1 MSDLLPFLLAVGAF
15 AAVGIVAGILIARR
29 IDAWDAAQDAPTDP
43 PEDRAP

>member
-1 MSDLLPFLLAVGAF
+1 MPFLFAFLSF